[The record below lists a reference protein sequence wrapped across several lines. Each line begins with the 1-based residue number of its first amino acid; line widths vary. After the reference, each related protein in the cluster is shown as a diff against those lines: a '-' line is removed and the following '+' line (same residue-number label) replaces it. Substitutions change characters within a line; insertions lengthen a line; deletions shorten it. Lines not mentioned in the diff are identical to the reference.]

1 MPLKIRNKP
10 SSKQDASSIQS
21 NAAGTKYQTAKMT
34 ETIMSSPR
42 VIGRKEYL
50 KYLQGKKITRD
61 EAIAA
66 KCYDCMGY
74 YRDGRED
81 CKNGTCPLYPFSP
94 SALYSLIQPPKTKE
108 DLKEDK

>member
-21 NAAGTKYQTAKMT
+21 NAAGTKDQIARLIK
-34 ETIMSSPR
+34 TIKSSPR
-42 VIGRKEYL
+42 VIGRKAYL
-50 KYLQGKKITRD
+50 KHLQGKKTTRD

-66 KCYDCMGY
+66 KCYDCMAY

-81 CKNGTCPLYPFSP
+81 CKIRTCSLYPFSP
-94 SALYSLIQPPKTKE
+94 SALYSPIQPPKTKE
-108 DLKEDK
+108 DVKEDK